1 MSKIVGWNIFV
12 EVKNDDG
19 QLELVAW
26 NISDYIAQQ
35 IDREYKNTYLGMA
48 NTNSYELFELP
59 NLSETAKEVVNL
71 GITYFNNF

>member
-35 IDREYKNTYLGMA
+35 IDREYQ
-48 NTNSYELFELP
+48 ELLE
-59 NLSETAKEVVNL
+59 EEE
-71 GITYFNNF
+71 

>member
-12 EVKNDDG
+12 EVENDDG

-35 IDREYKNTYLGMA
+35 IDLEYQ
-48 NTNSYELFELP
+48 ELLE
-59 NLSETAKEVVNL
+59 EEE
-71 GITYFNNF
+71 

>member
-12 EVKNDDG
+12 EVEDDDG

-35 IDREYKNTYLGMA
+35 IDLEYQ
-48 NTNSYELFELP
+48 ELLE
-59 NLSETAKEVVNL
+59 EEE
-71 GITYFNNF
+71 